1 MTVEELQIVI
11 SAQTK
16 SAKSELN
23 SVKNE
28 VTGLK
33 NHVDKVTGSIGNSFK
48 SIRNIVA
55 GLGIASLIKSTI
67 LGNVDAAI
75 KRVDTLSNYSRVMS
89 NLGVGSV
96 QANASV
102 QKLSNKLIGLPTTLD
117 DASGAVQRFTSV
129 NSNISRSTDMF
140 LALNNAILAGGAS
153 SEIQKSALEQLS
165 QSYAKGK
172 PDMFEW
178 RSAMTA
184 MPAQMKQVAEAMGF
198 VNASALGEALRN
210 GTVSMDQFMN
220 TLMQL
225 NTQGINGYQSFEE
238 QARNATG
245 GISTSIANMR
255 TAIVRCMSEVMN
267 TIGQSNIAGFF
278 TNIAKAINS
287 CVPYVVAFT
296 KVVMVAVGYLTALF
310 GGKSKKLSSSFG
322 GVSNNAK
329 KAAGN
334 TGALAKK
341 MNDASDS
348 SQKLSKGASGTGRG
362 LKKAAG
368 NASKLKKELKGA
380 LAGFDA
386 INNINSSNG
395 SSDPSSG
402 GSGGAG
408 GSGGDIGGFSMDD
421 SGAEEQKG
429 LLEEVDKQLEEIKKK
444 VAEFFQPLKQS
455 WDKFGAPMI
464 AAAVYAFNGV
474 KNLLMEIGKS
484 MYTVWENGTGA
495 KTVELILKIFTNIFK
510 IIGNISQ
517 GLADA
522 WNTAGLGDSIIQH
535 LWNIFNSIL
544 KIINEILKIV
554 RDVTKAIDWTAVLG
568 AVDVVLIIID
578 GLFSFIADNVGRI
591 LGILSVIAGLSLF
604 STLAG
609 ILGTV
614 ITQIQLAVGVFSGWA
629 SLATALSGAFGILPQ
644 IFASIVMAVNPVNI
658 IIGAVIATVV
668 DLWQKSKSFRDDIV
682 SILGNIAT
690 IVQKVFMNIVAPII
704 DTVGKIIMDFVGDV
718 LKPLWNA
725 WENVFQSI
733 MGLLSDFLKFATPIF
748 STILDILGPVF
759 ELALTLLRGVFD
771 MVFAAIRGIIERA
784 DKTICERVNNIR
796 EFFRNLGEWM
806 EGTFGFKWK
815 NVFETVKNAVKAFR
829 DYVGPIINSLEVV
842 FLGLTSF
849 ISGVFSGNWR
859 RAWFGVRQ
867 IFESIVSGLSHIF
880 KAPLN
885 FMIDRINK
893 FLSGIGK
900 IKIPDWVPGVGGKGF
915 SIPRIPRLAKGG
927 IVSASTIANI
937 GEAGTEAVIPLQRNT
952 QGLDM
957 IAEKISERLSLSQND
972 GTGATYVIK
981 LVLDDGRVITKM
993 VIETISRT
1001 MKHAQE
1007 SLYLTIRRWNEWQ
1020 MKRKSR

>member
-89 NLGVGSV
+89 NLGAGSV

-117 DASGAVQRFTSV
+117 DASGAVQRFTAV
-129 NSNISRSTDMF
+129 NSNISKSTDMF

-210 GTVSMDQFMN
+210 GRVSMDQFMN

-245 GISTSIANMR
+245 GIATSIANMR
-255 TAIVRCMSEVMN
+255 TAIVRGMSDVMN

-287 CVPYVVAFT
+287 CIPYVVAFT

-334 TGALAKK
+334 TGALAKN
-341 MNDASDS
+341 MNNASDS
-348 SQKLSKGASGTGRG
+348 SQKLSKGARGTGSG

-368 NASKLKKELKGA
+368 NASKLKKELNGA

-386 INNINSSNG
+386 INNINSSN
-395 SSDPSSG
+395 SSSNPSSG
-402 GSGGAG
+402 GSGGSGGVG
-408 GSGGDIGGFSMDD
+408 GSGGIGDIGSIGADAFDTGSMT
-421 SGAEEQKG
+421 AP
-429 LLEEVDKQLEEIKKK
+429 LEEVDKQLEEIKKK

-464 AAAVYAFNGV
+464 AAAVFAFSGIRS
-474 KNLLMEIGKS
+474 LLSEIGKS

-495 KTVELILKIFTNIFK
+495 KTVELILKIFTNIFN

-554 RDVTKAIDWTAVLG
+554 RDITKAIDWTIVLG
-568 AVDVVLIIID
+568 AVNVVLGIID
-578 GLFSFIADNVGRI
+578 GLFSFIADNVGLI
-591 LGILSVIAGLSLF
+591 LGILSAIAGLSLF

-614 ITQIQLAVGVFSGWA
+614 VTQIQLAVGIFAGWT

-644 IFASIVMAVNPVNI
+644 IFASIVMAVNPVNV

-690 IVQKVFMNIVAPII
+690 IVQKVFINIVAPVISTVAGII
-704 DTVGKIIMDFVGDV
+704 KDFVNMV
-718 LKPLWNA
+718 LKPLWNV
-725 WENVFQSI
+725 WETVFKDI
-733 MGLLSDFLKFATPIF
+733 MGIVSDLLKFVTPIF
-748 STILDILGPVF
+748 STILDILGPIF
-759 ELALTLLRGVFD
+759 QLSLTHLQGTFRI
-771 MVFAAIRGIIERA
+771 VFAAIGGIIQGA
-784 DKTICERVNNIR
+784 GAVIHAVVDGIR
-796 EFFRNLGEWM
+796 GFFNGLGTWM
-806 EGTFGFKWK
+806 EVTFGFKWK
-815 NVFETVKNAVKAFR
+815 NVFEAVKNIVKAFR
-829 DYVGPIINSLEVV
+829 DYMGPIISSVQV
-842 FLGLTSF
+842 IFMGLANF
-849 ISGVFSGNWR
+849 IGGVFSGNWK
-859 RAWFGVRQ
+859 RAWLGVKQ
-867 IFESIVSGLSHIF
+867 IFEGIVSGLGHIF

-885 FMIDRINK
+885 FMIDGINK

-900 IKIPDWVPGVGGKGF
+900 VKIPDWVPGVGGKGF

-957 IAEKISERLSLSQND
+957 IAEKISERLSLPQND

-993 VIETISRT
+993 VIDNIKDYEART
-1001 MKHAQE
+1001 GKPVFD
-1007 SLYLTIRRWNEWQ
+1007 Y
-1020 MKRKSR
+1020 

>member
-28 VTGLK
+28 VAGLK

-184 MPAQMKQVAEAMGF
+184 MPAQMKQAAEAMGF

-402 GSGGAG
+402 GSGGSGGVG

-535 LWNIFNSIL
+535 LWNMFNSIL

-554 RDVTKAIDWTAVLG
+554 RDITKAIDWTAVLG

-644 IFASIVMAVNPVNI
+644 IFASIVMAVNPVNV

-690 IVQKVFMNIVAPII
+690 IVQKVFLNIVAPII
-704 DTVGKIIMDFVGDV
+704 DTVGKIIMDFVETV

-885 FMIDRINK
+885 FMIDGINK

-957 IAEKISERLSLSQND
+957 IAEKISERLSLPQND

-993 VIETISRT
+993 VIDNIKDYEART
-1001 MKHAQE
+1001 GKPVFD
-1007 SLYLTIRRWNEWQ
+1007 Y
-1020 MKRKSR
+1020 

>member
-245 GISTSIANMR
+245 GIFTSIANMR

-334 TGALAKK
+334 TGALAKN
-341 MNDASDS
+341 MNDASNS
-348 SQKLSKGASGTGRG
+348 SQKLSKGTGGTGSG

-402 GSGGAG
+402 GSDGSGGAG

-421 SGAEEQKG
+421 SGAKEQKG

-644 IFASIVMAVNPVNI
+644 IFASIVMAVNPVNV

-690 IVQKVFMNIVAPII
+690 IVQKVFLNIVAPII
-704 DTVGKIIMDFVGDV
+704 DTVGEIIMDFVDTV
-718 LKPLWNA
+718 LKPLWSA

-733 MGLLSDFLKFATPIF
+733 MGLLSDFLKFVTPIF
-748 STILDILGPVF
+748 STILDILGPIF
-759 ELALTLLRGVFD
+759 KLALTLLRGVFD

-885 FMIDRINK
+885 FMIDGINK

-993 VIETISRT
+993 VIDNIKDYEART
-1001 MKHAQE
+1001 GKPVFD
-1007 SLYLTIRRWNEWQ
+1007 Y
-1020 MKRKSR
+1020 

>member
-28 VTGLK
+28 VTSLK

-255 TAIVRCMSEVMN
+255 TAIVRCMSDVMN

-334 TGALAKK
+334 TGALAKN
-341 MNDASDS
+341 MNDASNS
-348 SQKLSKGASGTGRG
+348 SQKLSKGAGGTGSG

-386 INNINSSNG
+386 INNINSSNS

-402 GSGGAG
+402 GSDGPGGSG

-421 SGAEEQKG
+421 SGAKEQKG

-644 IFASIVMAVNPVNI
+644 IFASIVMAVNPVNV

-690 IVQKVFMNIVAPII
+690 IVQKVFLNIVAPII
-704 DTVGKIIMDFVGDV
+704 DTVGKIIMDFVETV

-748 STILDILGPVF
+748 STILDILGPIF
-759 ELALTLLRGVFD
+759 KLALTVLRGVFD

-815 NVFETVKNAVKAFR
+815 NVFETVKNVVKAFR
-829 DYVGPIINSLEVV
+829 DYMGPIINSLEVV

-885 FMIDRINK
+885 FMIDGINK

-993 VIETISRT
+993 VIDNIKDYEART
-1001 MKHAQE
+1001 GKPVFD
-1007 SLYLTIRRWNEWQ
+1007 Y
-1020 MKRKSR
+1020 

>member
-89 NLGVGSV
+89 NLGAGSV

-210 GTVSMDQFMN
+210 GTVSMDQFMD
-220 TLMQL
+220 TIMKL

-245 GISTSIANMR
+245 GIATSIANMR
-255 TAIVRCMSEVMN
+255 TAIVRGMSDVMN

-402 GSGGAG
+402 DSGGSGGAG

-421 SGAEEQKG
+421 SGAKEQKG

-644 IFASIVMAVNPVNI
+644 IFASIVMAVNPVNV

-668 DLWQKSKSFRDDIV
+668 DLWQKSKSFRDDLV

-690 IVQKVFMNIVAPII
+690 IVQKVFLNIVAPII
-704 DTVGKIIMDFVGDV
+704 DTVGKIIMDFVETV

-806 EGTFGFKWK
+806 EGTFCFKWK

-829 DYVGPIINSLEVV
+829 DYMGPIISSVQV
-842 FLGLTSF
+842 IFMGLANF
-849 ISGVFSGNWR
+849 IGGVFSGNWR
-859 RAWFGVRQ
+859 RAWLGVKQ
-867 IFESIVSGLSHIF
+867 IFEGIVSGLGHIF

-885 FMIDRINK
+885 FMIDGINK

-900 IKIPDWVPGVGGKGF
+900 VKIPDWVPGVGGKGF
-915 SIPRIPRLAKGG
+915 SIPKIPRLAKGG

-993 VIETISRT
+993 VIDNIKDYEART
-1001 MKHAQE
+1001 GKPVFD
-1007 SLYLTIRRWNEWQ
+1007 Y
-1020 MKRKSR
+1020 

>member
-245 GISTSIANMR
+245 GIATSIANMR
-255 TAIVRCMSEVMN
+255 TAIVRCMSDVMN

-334 TGALAKK
+334 TGALAKN
-341 MNDASDS
+341 MNDASNS
-348 SQKLSKGASGTGRG
+348 SQKLSKGAGGTGSG

-402 GSGGAG
+402 DSGGSGGAG

-421 SGAEEQKG
+421 SGAKEQKW

-644 IFASIVMAVNPVNI
+644 IFASIVMAVNPVNV

-690 IVQKVFMNIVAPII
+690 IVQKVFLNIVAPII
-704 DTVGKIIMDFVGDV
+704 DTVGKIIMDFVETV

-748 STILDILGPVF
+748 STILDILGPIF
-759 ELALTLLRGVFD
+759 KLALTLLRGVFD

-815 NVFETVKNAVKAFR
+815 NVFETVKNVVKAFR
-829 DYVGPIINSLEVV
+829 DYMGPIINSLEVV

-849 ISGVFSGNWR
+849 VSGVFSGNWR

-885 FMIDRINK
+885 FMIDGINK

-993 VIETISRT
+993 VIDNIKDYEART
-1001 MKHAQE
+1001 GKPVFD
-1007 SLYLTIRRWNEWQ
+1007 Y
-1020 MKRKSR
+1020 

>member
-1 MTVEELQIVI
+1 
-11 SAQTK
+11 
-16 SAKSELN
+16 
-23 SVKNE
+23 VKNE
-28 VTGLK
+28 VTSLK

-89 NLGVGSV
+89 NLGADSV

-117 DASGAVQRFTSV
+117 DASGAVQRFTAV
-129 NSNISRSTDMF
+129 NSNISKSTDMF

-245 GISTSIANMR
+245 GIATSIANMR
-255 TAIVRCMSEVMN
+255 TAIVRGMSDVMN

-402 GSGGAG
+402 DSGGSGGAG

-421 SGAEEQKG
+421 SGAKEQKG

-522 WNTAGLGDSIIQH
+522 WNTFGLGDLIIQR

-554 RDVTKAIDWTAVLG
+554 RDITKAINWTAVLV
-568 AVDVVLIIID
+568 AVYGVLSIID
-578 GLFSFIADNVGRI
+578 GLFSFIADNVG
-591 LGILSVIAGLSLF
+591 LILSILSAIAGLSLF

-644 IFASIVMAVNPVNI
+644 IFASIVMAVNPVNV
-658 IIGAVIATVV
+658 IIGAVIATVA
-668 DLWQKSKSFRDDIV
+668 DLWKKSEGFRDDIV

-690 IVQKVFMNIVAPII
+690 IVQKVFLNIVAPII
-704 DTVGKIIMDFVGDV
+704 DTVGGIIKDFVDSV
-718 LKPLWNA
+718 LKPLWSA

-733 MGLLSDFLKFATPIF
+733 MGLVSDFLKFVTPIF
-748 STILDILGPVF
+748 STILDILGPIF
-759 ELALTLLRGVFD
+759 KLALTLLRGVFD
-771 MVFAAIRGIIERA
+771 MVFAAIRGIIELA

-796 EFFRNLGEWM
+796 DFFRNLGEWM

-815 NVFETVKNAVKAFR
+815 NVFETVKNVVKAFR
-829 DYVGPIINSLEVV
+829 DYMGPIINSLEVV

-849 ISGVFSGNWR
+849 ISGVFSNNWR
-859 RAWFGVRQ
+859 RAWFGVKQ
-867 IFESIVSGLSHIF
+867 IFESIVSGLRNIF

-885 FMIDRINK
+885 FMIDGINK

-993 VIETISRT
+993 VIDNIKDYEART
-1001 MKHAQE
+1001 GKPVFD
-1007 SLYLTIRRWNEWQ
+1007 Y
-1020 MKRKSR
+1020 

>member
-225 NTQGINGYQSFEE
+225 NIQGINGYQSFEE

-334 TGALAKK
+334 TGALAKN
-341 MNDASDS
+341 MNDASNS
-348 SQKLSKGASGTGRG
+348 SQKLSKGAGGTGSG

-395 SSDPSSG
+395 SSDPSSGDSG

-644 IFASIVMAVNPVNI
+644 IFASIVMAVNPVNV

-690 IVQKVFMNIVAPII
+690 IVQKVFLNIVAPII
-704 DTVGKIIMDFVGDV
+704 DTVGGIIKDFVDTV

-748 STILDILGPVF
+748 STILDILGPIF
-759 ELALTLLRGVFD
+759 KLALTVLRGVFD

-829 DYVGPIINSLEVV
+829 DCMGPIISSVQV
-842 FLGLTSF
+842 IFMGLTNF

-885 FMIDRINK
+885 FMIDGINK

-993 VIETISRT
+993 VIDNIKDYEART
-1001 MKHAQE
+1001 GKPVFD
-1007 SLYLTIRRWNEWQ
+1007 Y
-1020 MKRKSR
+1020 

>member
-210 GTVSMDQFMN
+210 GTVSMDQFMD
-220 TLMQL
+220 TIMKL

-245 GISTSIANMR
+245 GIATSIANMR
-255 TAIVRCMSEVMN
+255 TAIVRCMSDVMN

-348 SQKLSKGASGTGRG
+348 SQKLSKGASGTGSG

-395 SSDPSSG
+395 SSDPSSGGSG

-554 RDVTKAIDWTAVLG
+554 RDITKAIDWTAVLG

-604 STLAG
+604 STLSG

-644 IFASIVMAVNPVNI
+644 IFASIVMAVNPVNV

-690 IVQKVFMNIVAPII
+690 IVQKVFLNIVAPII
-704 DTVGKIIMDFVGDV
+704 DTVGKIIMDFVETV

-748 STILDILGPVF
+748 STILDILGPIF
-759 ELALTLLRGVFD
+759 KLALTVLRGVFD

-842 FLGLTSF
+842 FLGLTNF

-880 KAPLN
+880 KTPLN
-885 FMIDRINK
+885 FMIDGINK

-900 IKIPDWVPGVGGKGF
+900 VKIPDWVPGVGGKGF

-993 VIETISRT
+993 VIDNIKDYEART
-1001 MKHAQE
+1001 GKPVFD
-1007 SLYLTIRRWNEWQ
+1007 Y
-1020 MKRKSR
+1020 

>member
-1 MTVEELQIVI
+1 MI

-28 VTGLK
+28 VTSLK

-55 GLGIASLIKSTI
+55 GLGIASMIKSTI
-67 LGNVDAAI
+67 LGNIDAAI

-96 QANASV
+96 QANASI

-210 GTVSMDQFMN
+210 GKVSMDQFMD
-220 TLMQL
+220 TIMKL

-245 GISTSIANMR
+245 GIATSIANMR
-255 TAIVRCMSEVMN
+255 TAIVRCMSDVMN

-348 SQKLSKGASGTGRG
+348 SQKLSKGASGTGSG

-368 NASKLKKELKGA
+368 NASKLKKELNGA

-402 GSGGAG
+402 DSGGSGGAG

-421 SGAEEQKG
+421 SGAKEQKG

-474 KNLLMEIGKS
+474 KNLLVEIGKS

-495 KTVELILKIFTNIFK
+495 KTIELILKIFTNIFK

-522 WNTAGLGDSIIQH
+522 WNTFGLGDLIIQH

-554 RDVTKAIDWTAVLG
+554 RDITKAINWT
-568 AVDVVLIIID
+568 VVLVAVYGVLSIID
-578 GLFSFIADNVGRI
+578 GLFSFIADNVG
-591 LGILSVIAGLSLF
+591 LILSILSAIAGLSLF

-629 SLATALSGAFGILPQ
+629 SLATALSGAFGLLPQ
-644 IFASIVMAVNPVNI
+644 IFASIVMAVNPVNVI
-658 IIGAVIATVV
+658 IAAVIATVA
-668 DLWQKSKSFRDDIV
+668 DLWKKSEDFRDDIV

-690 IVQKVFMNIVAPII
+690 IVQKVFLNIVAPII
-704 DTVGKIIMDFVGDV
+704 DTVGGIIKDFVDSV
-718 LKPLWNA
+718 LKPLWSA

-733 MGLLSDFLKFATPIF
+733 MGLVSDFLKFVTPIF
-748 STILDILGPVF
+748 STILDILGPIF
-759 ELALTLLRGVFD
+759 KLALTLLRGTFD
-771 MVFAAIRGIIERA
+771 MVFAAIRGIIELA

-796 EFFRNLGEWM
+796 DFFRNLGEWM

-815 NVFETVKNAVKAFR
+815 NVFETVKNVVKVFR
-829 DYVGPIINSLEVV
+829 DFMGPIINSLEVV

-867 IFESIVSGLSHIF
+867 IFEGIVSGLGAIF

-885 FMIDRINK
+885 FMIDGINK

-993 VIETISRT
+993 VIDNIKDYEART
-1001 MKHAQE
+1001 GKPVFD
-1007 SLYLTIRRWNEWQ
+1007 Y
-1020 MKRKSR
+1020 

>member
-1 MTVEELQIVI
+1 M
-11 SAQTK
+11 
-16 SAKSELN
+16 
-23 SVKNE
+23 KNE
-28 VTGLK
+28 VTSLK

-334 TGALAKK
+334 TGALAKN
-341 MNDASDS
+341 MNDASNS
-348 SQKLSKGASGTGRG
+348 SQKLSKGAGGTGSG

-395 SSDPSSG
+395 SSDPSSGDSG

-554 RDVTKAIDWTAVLG
+554 RDITKAIDWTAVLG

-614 ITQIQLAVGVFSGWA
+614 ITQIQIAVGVFSGWA

-644 IFASIVMAVNPVNI
+644 IFASIVMAVNPVNV

-690 IVQKVFMNIVAPII
+690 IVQKVFLNIVAPII
-704 DTVGKIIMDFVGDV
+704 DTVGGIIKDFVDSV
-718 LKPLWNA
+718 LKPLWSA

-759 ELALTLLRGVFD
+759 KLALTVLRGVFD

-815 NVFETVKNAVKAFR
+815 NVFETVKNVVKAFR
-829 DYVGPIINSLEVV
+829 DYMGPIINSLEVV

-867 IFESIVSGLSHIF
+867 IFESIVSGLSQIF

-885 FMIDRINK
+885 FMIDGINK

-993 VIETISRT
+993 VIDNIKDYEART
-1001 MKHAQE
+1001 GKPVFD
-1007 SLYLTIRRWNEWQ
+1007 Y
-1020 MKRKSR
+1020 

>member
-210 GTVSMDQFMN
+210 GTVSMDQFMD
-220 TLMQL
+220 TIMKL

-245 GISTSIANMR
+245 GIATSIANMR
-255 TAIVRCMSEVMN
+255 TAIVRCMSDVMN

-334 TGALAKK
+334 TGALAKN
-341 MNDASDS
+341 MNDASNS
-348 SQKLSKGASGTGRG
+348 SQKLSKGAGGTGSG

-402 GSGGAG
+402 GSDGPGGSG

-421 SGAEEQKG
+421 SGAKEQKG

-644 IFASIVMAVNPVNI
+644 IFASIVMAVNPVNV

-690 IVQKVFMNIVAPII
+690 IVQKVFLNIVAPII
-704 DTVGKIIMDFVGDV
+704 DTVGGIIMDFVDTV

-748 STILDILGPVF
+748 STILDILGPIF
-759 ELALTLLRGVFD
+759 KLALTLLRGVFD

-829 DYVGPIINSLEVV
+829 DCMGPIISSVQV
-842 FLGLTSF
+842 IFMGLTNF

-885 FMIDRINK
+885 FMIDGINK

-900 IKIPDWVPGVGGKGF
+900 VKIPDWVPGVGGKGF
-915 SIPRIPRLAKGG
+915 SIPKIPRLAKGG

-993 VIETISRT
+993 VIDNIKDYEART
-1001 MKHAQE
+1001 GKPVFD
-1007 SLYLTIRRWNEWQ
+1007 Y
-1020 MKRKSR
+1020 

>member
-67 LGNVDAAI
+67 LSNVDAAI

-89 NLGVGSV
+89 NLGAGSV

-210 GTVSMDQFMN
+210 GTVSMDQFMD
-220 TLMQL
+220 TIMKL

-245 GISTSIANMR
+245 GIATSIANMR
-255 TAIVRCMSEVMN
+255 TAIVRGMSDVMN

-287 CVPYVVAFT
+287 CIPYVVAFT

-334 TGALAKK
+334 TGALAKN
-341 MNDASDS
+341 MNNASNS
-348 SQKLSKGASGTGRG
+348 SQKLSKGASGTGSG

-368 NASKLKKELKGA
+368 NASKLKKELNGA

-386 INNINSSNG
+386 INNINSSNS

-402 GSGGAG
+402 GSGGSGGAG
-408 GSGGDIGGFSMDD
+408 GYGGDIGGFSMDD

-464 AAAVYAFNGV
+464 AAAVFAFSGIRS
-474 KNLLMEIGKS
+474 LLSEIGKS

-554 RDVTKAIDWTAVLG
+554 RDITKAIDWTVVLG
-568 AVDVVLIIID
+568 AVNVVLGIID
-578 GLFSFIADNVGRI
+578 GLFSFIADNVGLI
-591 LGILSVIAGLSLF
+591 LGILSAIAGLSLF

-644 IFASIVMAVNPVNI
+644 IFASIVMAVNPVNV

-668 DLWQKSKSFRDDIV
+668 DLWQKSKSFRDDVV
-682 SILGNIAT
+682 STLGNIAT
-690 IVQKVFMNIVAPII
+690 IVQKVFINIVAPVISTVAGII
-704 DTVGKIIMDFVGDV
+704 KDFVNMV
-718 LKPLWNA
+718 LKPLWNV
-725 WENVFQSI
+725 WETVFKDI
-733 MGLLSDFLKFATPIF
+733 MGIVSDLLKFVTPIF
-748 STILDILGPVF
+748 STILDILGPIF
-759 ELALTLLRGVFD
+759 QLSLTHLQGTFRI
-771 MVFAAIRGIIERA
+771 VFAAIGGIIQGA
-784 DKTICERVNNIR
+784 GAVIHAVVDGIR
-796 EFFRNLGEWM
+796 GFFNGLGTWM
-806 EGTFGFKWK
+806 EVTFGFKWK
-815 NVFETVKNAVKAFR
+815 NVFEAVKNVVKAFR
-829 DYVGPIINSLEVV
+829 DYMGPIISSVQV
-842 FLGLTSF
+842 IFMGLANF
-849 ISGVFSGNWR
+849 IGGVFSGNWK
-859 RAWFGVRQ
+859 RAWLGVKQ
-867 IFESIVSGLSHIF
+867 IFEGIVSGLGSIF

-885 FMIDRINK
+885 FMIDGINK

-900 IKIPDWVPGVGGKGF
+900 VKIPDWVPGVGGKGF
-915 SIPRIPRLAKGG
+915 SIPKIPRLAKGG

-993 VIETISRT
+993 VIDNIKDYEART
-1001 MKHAQE
+1001 GKPVFD
-1007 SLYLTIRRWNEWQ
+1007 Y
-1020 MKRKSR
+1020 

>member
-210 GTVSMDQFMN
+210 GTVSMDQFMD
-220 TLMQL
+220 TIMKL

-245 GISTSIANMR
+245 GIATSIANMR
-255 TAIVRCMSEVMN
+255 TAIVRCMSDVMN

-348 SQKLSKGASGTGRG
+348 SQKLSKGASGTGSG

-402 GSGGAG
+402 DSGGSGGAG

-421 SGAEEQKG
+421 SGAEKQKG

-554 RDVTKAIDWTAVLG
+554 RDITKAIDWTVVLG
-568 AVDVVLIIID
+568 AVNVVLGIID
-578 GLFSFIADNVGRI
+578 GLFSFIADNVGLI
-591 LGILSVIAGLSLF
+591 LGILSAIAGLSLF

-690 IVQKVFMNIVAPII
+690 IVQKVFLNIVAPII
-704 DTVGKIIMDFVGDV
+704 DTVGKIIMDFVETV

-748 STILDILGPVF
+748 STILDILGPIF
-759 ELALTLLRGVFD
+759 KLALTVLRGVFD

-842 FLGLTSF
+842 FMGLTNF
-849 ISGVFSGNWR
+849 IGGVFSGNWR

-885 FMIDRINK
+885 FMIDGINK

-957 IAEKISERLSLSQND
+957 IAEKISERLSLPQND

-993 VIETISRT
+993 VIDNIKDYEART
-1001 MKHAQE
+1001 GKPVFD
-1007 SLYLTIRRWNEWQ
+1007 Y
-1020 MKRKSR
+1020 

>member
-28 VTGLK
+28 VTSLK

-67 LGNVDAAI
+67 LGNIDAAI

-89 NLGVGSV
+89 NLGAGSV

-117 DASGAVQRFTSV
+117 DASGAVQRFTAV
-129 NSNISRSTDMF
+129 NGNISRSTDMF

-238 QARNATG
+238 QAKNATG
-245 GISTSIANMR
+245 GIATSIANMR
-255 TAIVRCMSEVMN
+255 TAIVRCMSDVMN

-348 SQKLSKGASGTGRG
+348 SQKLSKGASGTGSG

-395 SSDPSSG
+395 SSNPSSGDSG

-554 RDVTKAIDWTAVLG
+554 RDITKAIDWTVVLG
-568 AVDVVLIIID
+568 AVNVVLGIID

-644 IFASIVMAVNPVNI
+644 IFASIVMAVNPVNV

-690 IVQKVFMNIVAPII
+690 IVQKVFLNIVAPII
-704 DTVGKIIMDFVGDV
+704 DTVGKIIMDFVDTV

-748 STILDILGPVF
+748 STILDILGPIF
-759 ELALTLLRGVFD
+759 KLALTLLRGVFD

-815 NVFETVKNAVKAFR
+815 NVFETVKNVVKAFR
-829 DYVGPIINSLEVV
+829 DYMGPIINSLEVV
-842 FLGLTSF
+842 FMGLTNF

-885 FMIDRINK
+885 FMIDGINK

-993 VIETISRT
+993 VIDNIKDYEART
-1001 MKHAQE
+1001 GKPVFD
-1007 SLYLTIRRWNEWQ
+1007 Y
-1020 MKRKSR
+1020 

>member
-129 NSNISRSTDMF
+129 NGNISRSTDMF

-334 TGALAKK
+334 TGALAKN
-341 MNDASDS
+341 MNDASNS
-348 SQKLSKGASGTGRG
+348 SQKLSKGAGGTGSG

-395 SSDPSSG
+395 SSDPSSGNSG

-474 KNLLMEIGKS
+474 KNLLSEIGKS

-614 ITQIQLAVGVFSGWA
+614 ITQIQIAVGVFSGWA

-644 IFASIVMAVNPVNI
+644 IFASIVMAVNPVNV

-690 IVQKVFMNIVAPII
+690 IVQKVFLNIVAPII
-704 DTVGKIIMDFVGDV
+704 DTVGKIIMDFVETV

-748 STILDILGPVF
+748 STILDILGPIF
-759 ELALTLLRGVFD
+759 KLALTVLRGVFD

-815 NVFETVKNAVKAFR
+815 NVFETVKNVVKAFR
-829 DYVGPIINSLEVV
+829 DYMGPIINSLEVV

-885 FMIDRINK
+885 FMIDGINK

-993 VIETISRT
+993 VIDNIKDYEART
-1001 MKHAQE
+1001 GKPVFD
-1007 SLYLTIRRWNEWQ
+1007 Y
-1020 MKRKSR
+1020 

>member
-96 QANASV
+96 QANASI

-210 GTVSMDQFMN
+210 GTVSMDQFMD
-220 TLMQL
+220 TIMKL

-245 GISTSIANMR
+245 GIATSIANMR
-255 TAIVRCMSEVMN
+255 TAIVRCMSDVMN

-287 CVPYVVAFT
+287 CAPYVVAFT

-402 GSGGAG
+402 GSGGSGGVG

-644 IFASIVMAVNPVNI
+644 IFASIVMAVNPVNV

-690 IVQKVFMNIVAPII
+690 IVQKVFLNIVAPII
-704 DTVGKIIMDFVGDV
+704 DTVGKIIMDFVETV

-829 DYVGPIINSLEVV
+829 DCMGPIISSVQV
-842 FLGLTSF
+842 IFMGLTNF

-885 FMIDRINK
+885 FMIDGINK

-957 IAEKISERLSLSQND
+957 IAEKISERLSLPQND

-993 VIETISRT
+993 VIDNIKDYEART
-1001 MKHAQE
+1001 GKPVFD
-1007 SLYLTIRRWNEWQ
+1007 Y
-1020 MKRKSR
+1020 

>member
-408 GSGGDIGGFSMDD
+408 GSGGIGDIGSIGADAFDTGSMT
-421 SGAEEQKG
+421 AP
-429 LLEEVDKQLEEIKKK
+429 LEEVDKQLEEIKKK

-554 RDVTKAIDWTAVLG
+554 RDITKAIDWTVVLG
-568 AVDVVLIIID
+568 AVNVVLGIID
-578 GLFSFIADNVGRI
+578 GLFSFIADNVGLI
-591 LGILSVIAGLSLF
+591 LGILSAIAGLSLF

-690 IVQKVFMNIVAPII
+690 IVQKVFLNIVAPII

-748 STILDILGPVF
+748 STILDILGPIF
-759 ELALTLLRGVFD
+759 KLALTVLRGVFD

-829 DYVGPIINSLEVV
+829 DCVGPIINSLEVI
-842 FLGLTSF
+842 FLGLTNF

-885 FMIDRINK
+885 FMIDGINK

-993 VIETISRT
+993 VIDNIKDYEART
-1001 MKHAQE
+1001 GKPVFD
-1007 SLYLTIRRWNEWQ
+1007 Y
-1020 MKRKSR
+1020 

>member
-1 MTVEELQIVI
+1 MI

-28 VTGLK
+28 VTSLK

-55 GLGIASLIKSTI
+55 GLGIASIIKSTI

-89 NLGVGSV
+89 NLGADSV

-210 GTVSMDQFMN
+210 GKVSMDQFMD
-220 TLMQL
+220 TIMKL

-245 GISTSIANMR
+245 GIATSIANMR
-255 TAIVRCMSEVMN
+255 TAIVRGMSDVMN

-287 CVPYVVAFT
+287 CIPYVVAFT

-334 TGALAKK
+334 TGALAKN
-341 MNDASDS
+341 MNNASDS
-348 SQKLSKGASGTGRG
+348 SQKLSKGASGTGSG

-368 NASKLKKELKGA
+368 NASKLKKELNGA

-421 SGAEEQKG
+421 SGAKEQKG

-554 RDVTKAIDWTAVLG
+554 RDITKAIDWTAVLF
-568 AVDVVLIIID
+568 AVNGVLSIID
-578 GLFSFIADNVGRI
+578 GLFSFIADNVGLI
-591 LGILSVIAGLSLF
+591 LGVLSAIAGLSLF
-604 STLAG
+604 STIAG

-614 ITQIQLAVGVFSGWA
+614 VTQIQLAVGIFAGWT
-629 SLATALSGAFGILPQ
+629 SLATAFSGAFGILPQ
-644 IFASIVMAVNPVNI
+644 IFASIVMAINPVTV
-658 IIGAVIATVV
+658 IIGLVIATVV
-668 DLWQKSKSFRDDIV
+668 DLWNKSKSFRDDIV

-690 IVQKVFMNIVAPII
+690 IVQKVFLNIVAPII
-704 DTVGKIIMDFVGDV
+704 DTVGKIIDDFVDTV

-748 STILDILGPVF
+748 STILDILGPIF
-759 ELALTLLRGVFD
+759 RLALTVLRGVFD
-771 MVFAAIRGIIERA
+771 MVFAAIRGIIELA
-784 DKTICERVNNIR
+784 GKTICERVNSIR

-815 NVFETVKNAVKAFR
+815 NVFETVKNVVKAFR
-829 DYVGPIINSLEVV
+829 DYMGPIINSLEVV
-842 FLGLTSF
+842 FMGLTNF

-867 IFESIVSGLSHIF
+867 IFESIVSGLSNIF

-885 FMIDRINK
+885 FMIDGINK

-900 IKIPDWVPGVGGKGF
+900 VKIPDWVPGVGGKGF
-915 SIPRIPRLAKGG
+915 SIPKIPRLAKGG

-937 GEAGTEAVIPLQRNT
+937 GEAGTEAVIPLQKNT

-972 GTGATYVIK
+972 GQGATYVIK

-993 VIETISRT
+993 VIDNIKDYEART
-1001 MKHAQE
+1001 GKPVFD
-1007 SLYLTIRRWNEWQ
+1007 Y
-1020 MKRKSR
+1020 

>member
-67 LGNVDAAI
+67 LSNVDAAI

-89 NLGVGSV
+89 NLGAGSV
-96 QANASV
+96 QANASI

-210 GTVSMDQFMN
+210 GTVSMDQFMD
-220 TLMQL
+220 TIMKL

-245 GISTSIANMR
+245 GIATSIANMR
-255 TAIVRCMSEVMN
+255 TAIVRGMSDVMN

-287 CVPYVVAFT
+287 CIPYVVAFT

-334 TGALAKK
+334 TGALAKN
-341 MNDASDS
+341 MNNASNS
-348 SQKLSKGASGTGRG
+348 SQKLSKGASGTGSG

-368 NASKLKKELKGA
+368 NASKLKKELNGA

-395 SSDPSSG
+395 SSDPSSGDSG

-464 AAAVYAFNGV
+464 AAAVFAFSGIRS
-474 KNLLMEIGKS
+474 LLSEIGKS

-554 RDVTKAIDWTAVLG
+554 RDITKAIDWTVVLG
-568 AVDVVLIIID
+568 AVNVVLGIID
-578 GLFSFIADNVGRI
+578 GLFSFIADNVGLI
-591 LGILSVIAGLSLF
+591 LGILSAIAGLSLF

-614 ITQIQLAVGVFSGWA
+614 VTQIQLAVGIFAGWT

-644 IFASIVMAVNPVNI
+644 IFASIVMAVNPVNV

-668 DLWQKSKSFRDDIV
+668 DLWQKSKSFRNDIV

-690 IVQKVFMNIVAPII
+690 IVQKVFINIVAPII
-704 DTVGKIIMDFVGDV
+704 DTVGKIIMDFVNSV

-733 MGLLSDFLKFATPIF
+733 MGLLSDFLKVATPIF

-829 DYVGPIINSLEVV
+829 DYMGPIISSVQV
-842 FLGLTSF
+842 IFMGLANF
-849 ISGVFSGNWR
+849 IGGVFSGNWK
-859 RAWFGVRQ
+859 RAWLGVKQ
-867 IFESIVSGLSHIF
+867 IFEGIVSGLGAIF

-885 FMIDRINK
+885 FMIDGINK

-915 SIPRIPRLAKGG
+915 SIPKIPRLAKGG

-993 VIETISRT
+993 VIDNIKDYEART
-1001 MKHAQE
+1001 GKPVFD
-1007 SLYLTIRRWNEWQ
+1007 Y
-1020 MKRKSR
+1020 

>member
-28 VTGLK
+28 VTSLK

-89 NLGVGSV
+89 NLGADSV

-117 DASGAVQRFTSV
+117 DASGAVQRFTAV
-129 NSNISRSTDMF
+129 NGNISRSTDMF

-210 GTVSMDQFMN
+210 GRVSMDQFMN

-238 QARNATG
+238 QAKNATG
-245 GISTSIANMR
+245 GIATSIANMR
-255 TAIVRCMSEVMN
+255 TAIVRGMSDVMN

-287 CVPYVVAFT
+287 CIPYVVAFT
-296 KVVMVAVGYLTALF
+296 KVVMTAVGYLTALF

-334 TGALAKK
+334 TGALAKS
-341 MNDASDS
+341 MNSASDS
-348 SQKLSKGASGTGRG
+348 SQKLSKGASGTGSG

-368 NASKLKKELKGA
+368 NASKLKKELNGA

-386 INNINSSNG
+386 INNINSSNS

-402 GSGGAG
+402 GSDGSGGAG

-554 RDVTKAIDWTAVLG
+554 RDITKAIDWTVVLG
-568 AVDVVLIIID
+568 AVNVVLSIID
-578 GLFSFIADNVGRI
+578 GLFSFIADNVGLI
-591 LGILSVIAGLSLF
+591 LGILSAIAGLSLF

-644 IFASIVMAVNPVNI
+644 IFASIVMAVNPVNV

-690 IVQKVFMNIVAPII
+690 IVQKVFLNIVAPII
-704 DTVGKIIMDFVGDV
+704 DTVGKIIDDFVETV
-718 LKPLWNA
+718 LTPLWSA

-748 STILDILGPVF
+748 STILDILGPIF
-759 ELALTLLRGVFD
+759 KLALTLLRGTFD
-771 MVFAAIRGIIERA
+771 MVFAAIRGIIELA

-815 NVFETVKNAVKAFR
+815 NVFETVKNVVKVFR
-829 DYVGPIINSLEVV
+829 DFMGPIINSLEVV

-849 ISGVFSGNWR
+849 ISGVFSNNWR

-867 IFESIVSGLSHIF
+867 IFEGIVSGLEHIF

-885 FMIDRINK
+885 FMIDGINK

-957 IAEKISERLSLSQND
+957 IAEKISERLSLPQND

-993 VIETISRT
+993 VIDNIKDYEART
-1001 MKHAQE
+1001 GKPVFD
-1007 SLYLTIRRWNEWQ
+1007 Y
-1020 MKRKSR
+1020 

>member
-210 GTVSMDQFMN
+210 GTVSMDQFMD
-220 TLMQL
+220 TIMKL

-245 GISTSIANMR
+245 GIATSIANMR
-255 TAIVRCMSEVMN
+255 TAIVRCMSDVMN

-334 TGALAKK
+334 TGALAKN
-341 MNDASDS
+341 MNSASDS
-348 SQKLSKGASGTGRG
+348 SQKLSKGASGTGSG

-368 NASKLKKELKGA
+368 NASKLKKELNGA

-402 GSGGAG
+402 GSGGSGGVG

-495 KTVELILKIFTNIFK
+495 KTVEMILKIFTNIFK

-554 RDVTKAIDWTAVLG
+554 RDITKAIDWTVVLG
-568 AVDVVLIIID
+568 AVNVVLGIID
-578 GLFSFIADNVGRI
+578 GLFSFIADNVGLI
-591 LGILSVIAGLSLF
+591 LGILSAIAGLSLF

-690 IVQKVFMNIVAPII
+690 IVQKVFLNIVAPII
-704 DTVGKIIMDFVGDV
+704 DTVGKIIMDFVETV

-748 STILDILGPVF
+748 STILDILGPIF
-759 ELALTLLRGVFD
+759 KLALTVLRGVFD

-815 NVFETVKNAVKAFR
+815 NVFETVKNVVKAFR
-829 DYVGPIINSLEVV
+829 DYMGSIINSLEVV
-842 FLGLTSF
+842 FMGLTNF
-849 ISGVFSGNWR
+849 IGGVFSGNWR

-885 FMIDRINK
+885 FMIDGINK

-957 IAEKISERLSLSQND
+957 IAEKISERLSLPQND

-993 VIETISRT
+993 VIDNIKDYEART
-1001 MKHAQE
+1001 GKPVFD
-1007 SLYLTIRRWNEWQ
+1007 Y
-1020 MKRKSR
+1020 

>member
-67 LGNVDAAI
+67 LGNIDAAI

-96 QANASV
+96 QANASI

-129 NSNISRSTDMF
+129 NGNISRSTDMF

-255 TAIVRCMSEVMN
+255 TAIVRCMSDVMN

-334 TGALAKK
+334 TGALAKN
-341 MNDASDS
+341 MNDASNS
-348 SQKLSKGASGTGRG
+348 SQKLSKGAGGTGSG

-395 SSDPSSG
+395 SSDPSSGDSG

-614 ITQIQLAVGVFSGWA
+614 ITQIQIAVGVFSGWA

-644 IFASIVMAVNPVNI
+644 IFASIVMAVNPVNV

-690 IVQKVFMNIVAPII
+690 IVQKVFLNIVAPII
-704 DTVGKIIMDFVGDV
+704 DTVGKIIMDFVETV

-748 STILDILGPVF
+748 STILDILGPIF
-759 ELALTLLRGVFD
+759 KLALTVLRGVFD

-829 DYVGPIINSLEVV
+829 DYVGPIINSLEVI
-842 FLGLTSF
+842 FMGLANF

-867 IFESIVSGLSHIF
+867 IFESIVSGLGAIF

-885 FMIDRINK
+885 FMIDGINK

-900 IKIPDWVPGVGGKGF
+900 VKIPDWVPGVGGKGF

-957 IAEKISERLSLSQND
+957 IAEKISERLSLPQND

-993 VIETISRT
+993 VIDNIKDYEART
-1001 MKHAQE
+1001 GKPVFD
-1007 SLYLTIRRWNEWQ
+1007 Y
-1020 MKRKSR
+1020 

>member
-89 NLGVGSV
+89 NLGAGSV

-210 GTVSMDQFMN
+210 GTVSMDQFMD
-220 TLMQL
+220 TIMKL

-245 GISTSIANMR
+245 GIATSIANMR
-255 TAIVRCMSEVMN
+255 TAIVRGMSDVMN

-287 CVPYVVAFT
+287 CIPYVVAFT

-334 TGALAKK
+334 TGALAKN
-341 MNDASDS
+341 MNNASNS
-348 SQKLSKGASGTGRG
+348 SQKLSKGASGTGSG

-368 NASKLKKELKGA
+368 NASKLKKELNGA

-386 INNINSSNG
+386 INNINSSN
-395 SSDPSSG
+395 SSNDPSSGGSG

-464 AAAVYAFNGV
+464 AAAVFAFSGIRS
-474 KNLLMEIGKS
+474 LLSEIGKS

-554 RDVTKAIDWTAVLG
+554 RDITKAIDWTAVLG

-591 LGILSVIAGLSLF
+591 LGILSAIAGLSLF

-614 ITQIQLAVGVFSGWA
+614 VTQIQLAVGIFAGWT

-644 IFASIVMAVNPVNI
+644 IFASIVMAANPVTI

-668 DLWQKSKSFRDDIV
+668 DLWAKSKSFRDDLV

-690 IVQKVFMNIVAPII
+690 IVQKVFLNIVAPVISTVAGII
-704 DTVGKIIMDFVGDV
+704 KDFVNMV
-718 LKPLWNA
+718 LKPLWNV
-725 WENVFQSI
+725 WETVFKDI
-733 MGLLSDFLKFATPIF
+733 MGIVSDLLKFVTPIF
-748 STILDILGPVF
+748 STILDILGPIF
-759 ELALTLLRGVFD
+759 QLSLTHLQGTFRI
-771 MVFAAIRGIIERA
+771 VFAAIGGIIQGA
-784 DKTICERVNNIR
+784 GAVIHAVVDGIR
-796 EFFRNLGEWM
+796 GFFNGLGTWM
-806 EGTFGFKWK
+806 EVTFGFKWK
-815 NVFETVKNAVKAFR
+815 NVFEAVKNIVKAFR
-829 DYVGPIINSLEVV
+829 DYIGPIISSVQV
-842 FLGLTSF
+842 IFMGLANF
-849 ISGVFSGNWR
+849 IGGVFSGNWK
-859 RAWFGVRQ
+859 RAWLGVKQ
-867 IFESIVSGLSHIF
+867 IFEGIVSGLGHIF

-885 FMIDRINK
+885 FMIDGINK

-900 IKIPDWVPGVGGKGF
+900 VKIPDWVPGVGGKGF
-915 SIPRIPRLAKGG
+915 SIPKIPRLAKGG

-993 VIETISRT
+993 VIDNIKDYEART
-1001 MKHAQE
+1001 GKPVFD
-1007 SLYLTIRRWNEWQ
+1007 Y
-1020 MKRKSR
+1020 

>member
-67 LGNVDAAI
+67 LGNIDAAI

-89 NLGVGSV
+89 NLGAGSV
-96 QANASV
+96 QANASI

-245 GISTSIANMR
+245 GIATSIANMR
-255 TAIVRCMSEVMN
+255 TAIVRGMSDVMN

-287 CVPYVVAFT
+287 CIPYVVAFT

-334 TGALAKK
+334 TGALAKN
-341 MNDASDS
+341 MNDASNS
-348 SQKLSKGASGTGRG
+348 SQKLSKGAGGTGSG

-402 GSGGAG
+402 DSGGSGGAG

-421 SGAEEQKG
+421 SGAKEQKG

-644 IFASIVMAVNPVNI
+644 IFASIVMAVNPVNV

-690 IVQKVFMNIVAPII
+690 IVQKVFLNIVAPII
-704 DTVGKIIMDFVGDV
+704 DTVGGIIKDFVDTV

-748 STILDILGPVF
+748 STILDILGPIF
-759 ELALTLLRGVFD
+759 KLALTLLRGVFD

-815 NVFETVKNAVKAFR
+815 NVFETVKNVVKAFR
-829 DYVGPIINSLEVV
+829 DYMGPIINSLEVI
-842 FLGLTSF
+842 FMGLTNF

-867 IFESIVSGLSHIF
+867 IFEGIVSGLSNIF

-885 FMIDRINK
+885 FMIDGINK
-893 FLSGIGK
+893 FLSSIGK

-993 VIETISRT
+993 VIDNIKDYEART
-1001 MKHAQE
+1001 GKPVFD
-1007 SLYLTIRRWNEWQ
+1007 Y
-1020 MKRKSR
+1020 

>member
-33 NHVDKVTGSIGNSFK
+33 NHVDKVTRSIGNSFK

-348 SQKLSKGASGTGRG
+348 SQKLFKGASGTGRG

-395 SSDPSSG
+395 SSDPSSGGSG

-535 LWNIFNSIL
+535 LWNMFNSIL

-554 RDVTKAIDWTAVLG
+554 RDITKAIDWTVVLG
-568 AVDVVLIIID
+568 AVNVVLSIID
-578 GLFSFIADNVGRI
+578 GLFSFIADNVGLI
-591 LGILSVIAGLSLF
+591 LGILSAIAGLSLF

-690 IVQKVFMNIVAPII
+690 IVQKVFLNIVAPII
-704 DTVGKIIMDFVGDV
+704 DTVGKIIMDFVCDV

-748 STILDILGPVF
+748 STILDILGPIF
-759 ELALTLLRGVFD
+759 ELALTLLRGTFD

-829 DYVGPIINSLEVV
+829 DYVGPIINSLEVI
-842 FLGLTSF
+842 FLGLTNF

-885 FMIDRINK
+885 FMIDGINK

-993 VIETISRT
+993 LIDNIKDYEART
-1001 MKHAQE
+1001 GKPVFD
-1007 SLYLTIRRWNEWQ
+1007 Y
-1020 MKRKSR
+1020 

>member
-402 GSGGAG
+402 GSGGSGGVG

-554 RDVTKAIDWTAVLG
+554 RDITKAIDWTVVLG
-568 AVDVVLIIID
+568 AVNVVLGIID

-690 IVQKVFMNIVAPII
+690 IVQKVFLNIVAPII
-704 DTVGKIIMDFVGDV
+704 DTVGKIIMDFVETV

-829 DYVGPIINSLEVV
+829 DYVGPIINSLEVI
-842 FLGLTSF
+842 FLGLTNF

-867 IFESIVSGLSHIF
+867 IFESIVSGLGHIF

-885 FMIDRINK
+885 FMIDGINK

-900 IKIPDWVPGVGGKGF
+900 VKIPDWVPGVGGKGF

-993 VIETISRT
+993 VIDNIKDYEART
-1001 MKHAQE
+1001 GKPVFD
-1007 SLYLTIRRWNEWQ
+1007 Y
-1020 MKRKSR
+1020 

>member
-96 QANASV
+96 QANASI

-334 TGALAKK
+334 TGALAKN
-341 MNDASDS
+341 MNDASNS

-402 GSGGAG
+402 GSGGSGGAG
-408 GSGGDIGGFSMDD
+408 GSGGIGDIGSIGADAFDTGSMT
-421 SGAEEQKG
+421 AP
-429 LLEEVDKQLEEIKKK
+429 LEEVDKQLEEIKKK

-484 MYTVWENGTGA
+484 MDTVWENGTGA

-554 RDVTKAIDWTAVLG
+554 RDITKAIDWTVVLG
-568 AVDVVLIIID
+568 AVNVVLSIID
-578 GLFSFIADNVGRI
+578 GLFSFIADNVGLI
-591 LGILSVIAGLSLF
+591 LGILSAIAGLSLF

-614 ITQIQLAVGVFSGWA
+614 ITQIQIAVGVFSGWA

-644 IFASIVMAVNPVNI
+644 IFASIVMAVNPVNV

-690 IVQKVFMNIVAPII
+690 IVQKVFLNIVAPII
-704 DTVGKIIMDFVGDV
+704 DTVGGIIMDFVDTV

-829 DYVGPIINSLEVV
+829 DYMGPIISSVQV
-842 FLGLTSF
+842 IFMGLANF
-849 ISGVFSGNWR
+849 IGGVFSGNWR
-859 RAWFGVRQ
+859 RAWLGVKQ
-867 IFESIVSGLSHIF
+867 IFEGIVSGLGHIF

-885 FMIDRINK
+885 FMIDGINK

-900 IKIPDWVPGVGGKGF
+900 VKIPDWVPGVGGKGF

-993 VIETISRT
+993 VIDNIKDYEART
-1001 MKHAQE
+1001 GKPVFD
-1007 SLYLTIRRWNEWQ
+1007 Y
-1020 MKRKSR
+1020 

>member
-89 NLGVGSV
+89 NLGAGSV

-210 GTVSMDQFMN
+210 GTVSMDQFMD
-220 TLMQL
+220 TIMKL

-245 GISTSIANMR
+245 GIATSIANMR
-255 TAIVRCMSEVMN
+255 TAIVRCMSDVMN

-334 TGALAKK
+334 TGALAKN
-341 MNDASDS
+341 MNSASDS
-348 SQKLSKGASGTGRG
+348 SQKLSKGASGTGSG

-386 INNINSSNG
+386 INNINSSSG
-395 SSDPSSG
+395 SSDPSSGGSG

-644 IFASIVMAVNPVNI
+644 IFASIVMAVNPVNV

-690 IVQKVFMNIVAPII
+690 IVQKVFLNIVAPII
-704 DTVGKIIMDFVGDV
+704 DTVGEIIMDFVDTV
-718 LKPLWNA
+718 LKPLWSA

-733 MGLLSDFLKFATPIF
+733 MGLLSDFLKFVTPIF
-748 STILDILGPVF
+748 STILDILGPIF
-759 ELALTLLRGVFD
+759 KLALTLLRGVFD

-829 DYVGPIINSLEVV
+829 DCMGPIISSVQV
-842 FLGLTSF
+842 IFMGLTNF

-885 FMIDRINK
+885 FMIDGINK

-993 VIETISRT
+993 VIDNIKDYEART
-1001 MKHAQE
+1001 GKPVFD
-1007 SLYLTIRRWNEWQ
+1007 Y
-1020 MKRKSR
+1020 

>member
-28 VTGLK
+28 VTSLK

-96 QANASV
+96 QANASI

-117 DASGAVQRFTSV
+117 AASGAVQRFTAV
-129 NSNISRSTDMF
+129 NGNISRSTDMF

-245 GISTSIANMR
+245 GIATSIANMR
-255 TAIVRCMSEVMN
+255 TAIVRGMSDVMN

-287 CVPYVVAFT
+287 CIPYVVAFT

-341 MNDASDS
+341 MSDASDS
-348 SQKLSKGASGTGRG
+348 SQKLSKGASGTGSG
-362 LKKAAG
+362 LKKVAG
-368 NASKLKKELKGA
+368 NASKLKKELKGV

-386 INNINSSNG
+386 INNINSGNG
-395 SSDPSSG
+395 SSDPSSGDSG

-421 SGAEEQKG
+421 SGAKEQKG

-554 RDVTKAIDWTAVLG
+554 RDITKAIDWTAVLG

-578 GLFSFIADNVGRI
+578 ELFSFIADNVGRI

-644 IFASIVMAVNPVNI
+644 IFASIVMAVNPVNV

-690 IVQKVFMNIVAPII
+690 IVQKVFLNIVAPII
-704 DTVGKIIMDFVGDV
+704 DTVGGIIKDFVDTV

-733 MGLLSDFLKFATPIF
+733 MGLLSDFLKFVTPIF
-748 STILDILGPVF
+748 STILDILGPIF
-759 ELALTLLRGVFD
+759 RLALTVLRGVFD

-815 NVFETVKNAVKAFR
+815 NVFETVKNVVKAFR
-829 DYVGPIINSLEVV
+829 DYMGPIINSLEVV

-885 FMIDRINK
+885 FMIDGINK

-993 VIETISRT
+993 VIDNIKDYEART
-1001 MKHAQE
+1001 GKPVFD
-1007 SLYLTIRRWNEWQ
+1007 Y
-1020 MKRKSR
+1020 

>member
-67 LGNVDAAI
+67 LSNVDAAI

-89 NLGVGSV
+89 NLGAGSV
-96 QANASV
+96 QANASI

-210 GTVSMDQFMN
+210 GTVSMDQFMD
-220 TLMQL
+220 TIMKL

-245 GISTSIANMR
+245 GIATSIANMR
-255 TAIVRCMSEVMN
+255 TAIVRGMSDVMN

-287 CVPYVVAFT
+287 CIPYVVAFT

-329 KAAGN
+329 RAAGN
-334 TGALAKK
+334 TGALAKN
-341 MNDASDS
+341 MNNASNS
-348 SQKLSKGASGTGRG
+348 SQKLSKGASGTGSG

-368 NASKLKKELKGA
+368 NASKLKKELNGA

-395 SSDPSSG
+395 SSDPSSGDSG

-464 AAAVYAFNGV
+464 AAAVFAFSGIRS
-474 KNLLMEIGKS
+474 LLSEIGKS

-535 LWNIFNSIL
+535 LCNIFNSIL

-554 RDVTKAIDWTAVLG
+554 RDITKAIDWTVVLG
-568 AVDVVLIIID
+568 AVNVVLGIID
-578 GLFSFIADNVGRI
+578 GLFSFIADNVGLI
-591 LGILSVIAGLSLF
+591 LGILSAIAGLSLF

-644 IFASIVMAVNPVNI
+644 IFASIVMAVNPVNV

-668 DLWQKSKSFRDDIV
+668 DLWQKSKSFRNDIV

-690 IVQKVFMNIVAPII
+690 IVQKVFINIVAS
-704 DTVGKIIMDFVGDV
+704 V
-718 LKPLWNA
+718 
-725 WENVFQSI
+725 Q
-733 MGLLSDFLKFATPIF
+733 
-748 STILDILGPVF
+748 
-759 ELALTLLRGVFD
+759 
-771 MVFAAIRGIIERA
+771 
-784 DKTICERVNNIR
+784 
-796 EFFRNLGEWM
+796 
-806 EGTFGFKWK
+806 
-815 NVFETVKNAVKAFR
+815 
-829 DYVGPIINSLEVV
+829 
-842 FLGLTSF
+842 
-849 ISGVFSGNWR
+849 
-859 RAWFGVRQ
+859 
-867 IFESIVSGLSHIF
+867 
-880 KAPLN
+880 
-885 FMIDRINK
+885 
-893 FLSGIGK
+893 
-900 IKIPDWVPGVGGKGF
+900 
-915 SIPRIPRLAKGG
+915 
-927 IVSASTIANI
+927 
-937 GEAGTEAVIPLQRNT
+937 
-952 QGLDM
+952 
-957 IAEKISERLSLSQND
+957 
-972 GTGATYVIK
+972 
-981 LVLDDGRVITKM
+981 
-993 VIETISRT
+993 
-1001 MKHAQE
+1001 
-1007 SLYLTIRRWNEWQ
+1007 
-1020 MKRKSR
+1020 

>member
-334 TGALAKK
+334 TGALAKN
-341 MNDASDS
+341 MNDASNS
-348 SQKLSKGASGTGRG
+348 SQKLSKGAGGTGSG

-368 NASKLKKELKGA
+368 NASKLKKELNGA

-386 INNINSSNG
+386 INNINSSNS

-408 GSGGDIGGFSMDD
+408 GSGGGDIGGFSMND

-554 RDVTKAIDWTAVLG
+554 RDITKAIDWTAVLG

-578 GLFSFIADNVGRI
+578 ELFSFIADNVGRI

-690 IVQKVFMNIVAPII
+690 IVQKVFLNIVAPII
-704 DTVGKIIMDFVGDV
+704 DTVGKIIMDFVETV

-748 STILDILGPVF
+748 STILDILGPIF
-759 ELALTLLRGVFD
+759 KLALTVLRGVFD

-815 NVFETVKNAVKAFR
+815 NVFETVKNVVKAFR
-829 DYVGPIINSLEVV
+829 DYMGPIINSLEVV

-885 FMIDRINK
+885 FMIDGINK

-993 VIETISRT
+993 VIDNIKDYEART
-1001 MKHAQE
+1001 GKPVFD
-1007 SLYLTIRRWNEWQ
+1007 Y
-1020 MKRKSR
+1020 

>member
-28 VTGLK
+28 VTSLK

-210 GTVSMDQFMN
+210 GRVSMDQFMN

-245 GISTSIANMR
+245 GIATSIANMR
-255 TAIVRCMSEVMN
+255 TAIVRGMSDVMN

-287 CVPYVVAFT
+287 CIPYVVAFT

-334 TGALAKK
+334 TGALAKN
-341 MNDASDS
+341 MNDASNS
-348 SQKLSKGASGTGRG
+348 SQKLSKGAGGTGSG

-402 GSGGAG
+402 DSGGSGGAG

-421 SGAEEQKG
+421 SGAKEQKG

-495 KTVELILKIFTNIFK
+495 KTIELILKIFTNIFK

-544 KIINEILKIV
+544 KIINEILKMV
-554 RDVTKAIDWTAVLG
+554 RDITKAIDWTVVLG
-568 AVDVVLIIID
+568 AVNVVLGIID
-578 GLFSFIADNVGRI
+578 GLFSFIADNVGLI
-591 LGILSVIAGLSLF
+591 LGILSAIAGLSLF

-614 ITQIQLAVGVFSGWA
+614 ITQIQIAVGVFSGWA

-644 IFASIVMAVNPVNI
+644 IFASIVMAVNPVNV

-690 IVQKVFMNIVAPII
+690 IVQKVFLNIVAPII

-733 MGLLSDFLKFATPIF
+733 MGLVSDFLKFVTPIF

-759 ELALTLLRGVFD
+759 KLALTILRGVFD
-771 MVFAAIRGIIERA
+771 MVFAAIRGIIELA
-784 DKTICERVNNIR
+784 GKTICERVNNIR
-796 EFFRNLGEWM
+796 DFFRNLGEWM

-815 NVFETVKNAVKAFR
+815 NVFETVKNVVKVFR
-829 DYVGPIINSLEVV
+829 DFMGPIINSLEVI
-842 FLGLTSF
+842 FMGLTNF
-849 ISGVFSGNWR
+849 ISGVFSNNWR
-859 RAWFGVRQ
+859 RAWFGVKQ
-867 IFESIVSGLSHIF
+867 IFESIVSGLRNIF

-885 FMIDRINK
+885 FMIDGINK

-957 IAEKISERLSLSQND
+957 IAEKISERLSLPQND

-993 VIETISRT
+993 VIDNIKDYEART
-1001 MKHAQE
+1001 GKPVFD
-1007 SLYLTIRRWNEWQ
+1007 Y
-1020 MKRKSR
+1020 

>member
-334 TGALAKK
+334 TGALAKN
-341 MNDASDS
+341 MNDASNS

-395 SSDPSSG
+395 SSDPSSGGSG

-554 RDVTKAIDWTAVLG
+554 RDITKAIDWTVVLG
-568 AVDVVLIIID
+568 AVNVVLSIID
-578 GLFSFIADNVGRI
+578 GLFSFIADNVGLI
-591 LGILSVIAGLSLF
+591 LGILSAIAGLSLF

-690 IVQKVFMNIVAPII
+690 IVQKVFLNIVAPII
-704 DTVGKIIMDFVGDV
+704 DTVGGIIMDFVDTV

-759 ELALTLLRGVFD
+759 KLALTLLRGVFD

-829 DYVGPIINSLEVV
+829 DYVGPIINSLEVI
-842 FLGLTSF
+842 FLGLTNF

-885 FMIDRINK
+885 FMIDGINK

-900 IKIPDWVPGVGGKGF
+900 VKIPDWVPGVGGKGF

-993 VIETISRT
+993 VIDNIKDYEART
-1001 MKHAQE
+1001 GKPVFD
-1007 SLYLTIRRWNEWQ
+1007 Y
-1020 MKRKSR
+1020 

>member
-402 GSGGAG
+402 GSGGSGGVG

-535 LWNIFNSIL
+535 LWNMFNSIL

-554 RDVTKAIDWTAVLG
+554 RDITKAIDWTVVLG
-568 AVDVVLIIID
+568 AVNVVLSIID
-578 GLFSFIADNVGRI
+578 GLFSFIADNVGLI
-591 LGILSVIAGLSLF
+591 LGILSAIAGLSLF

-644 IFASIVMAVNPVNI
+644 IFASIVMAVNPVNV

-748 STILDILGPVF
+748 STILDILGPIF
-759 ELALTLLRGVFD
+759 KLALTVLRGVFD

-829 DYVGPIINSLEVV
+829 DCVGPIINSLEVI
-842 FLGLTSF
+842 FLGLTNF

-885 FMIDRINK
+885 FMIDGINK

-915 SIPRIPRLAKGG
+915 SIPKIPRLAKGG

-993 VIETISRT
+993 VIDNIKDYEART
-1001 MKHAQE
+1001 GKPVFD
-1007 SLYLTIRRWNEWQ
+1007 Y
-1020 MKRKSR
+1020 

>member
-402 GSGGAG
+402 GSGGSGGAG

-554 RDVTKAIDWTAVLG
+554 RDITKAIDWTVVLG
-568 AVDVVLIIID
+568 AVNVVLSIID
-578 GLFSFIADNVGRI
+578 GLFSFIADNVGLI
-591 LGILSVIAGLSLF
+591 LGILSAIAGLSLF

-690 IVQKVFMNIVAPII
+690 IVQKVFLNIVAPII
-704 DTVGKIIMDFVGDV
+704 DTVGGIIMDFVDTV

-759 ELALTLLRGVFD
+759 KLALTLLRGVFD

-829 DYVGPIINSLEVV
+829 DYVGPIINSLEVI
-842 FLGLTSF
+842 FLGLTNF

-885 FMIDRINK
+885 FMIDGINK

-900 IKIPDWVPGVGGKGF
+900 VKIPDWVPGVGGKGF

-993 VIETISRT
+993 VIDNIKDYEART
-1001 MKHAQE
+1001 GKPVFD
-1007 SLYLTIRRWNEWQ
+1007 Y
-1020 MKRKSR
+1020 

>member
-210 GTVSMDQFMN
+210 GTVSMDQFMD
-220 TLMQL
+220 TIMKL

-245 GISTSIANMR
+245 GIATSIANMR

-334 TGALAKK
+334 TGALAKN
-341 MNDASDS
+341 MNDASNS
-348 SQKLSKGASGTGRG
+348 SQKLSKGAGGTGSG

-402 GSGGAG
+402 DSGGSGGAG

-421 SGAEEQKG
+421 SGAKEQKG

-554 RDVTKAIDWTAVLG
+554 RDITKAIDWTVVLG
-568 AVDVVLIIID
+568 AVNVVLSIID
-578 GLFSFIADNVGRI
+578 GLFSFIADNVGLI
-591 LGILSVIAGLSLF
+591 LGILSAIAGLSLF

-629 SLATALSGAFGILPQ
+629 LLATALSGAFGILPQ
-644 IFASIVMAVNPVNI
+644 IFASIVMAVNPVNV

-690 IVQKVFMNIVAPII
+690 IVQKVFLNIVAPII
-704 DTVGKIIMDFVGDV
+704 DTVGKIIMDFVETV

-748 STILDILGPVF
+748 STILDILGPIF
-759 ELALTLLRGVFD
+759 KLALTLLRGVFD

-829 DYVGPIINSLEVV
+829 DYMGPIINSLEVI
-842 FLGLTSF
+842 FMGLTNF

-885 FMIDRINK
+885 FMIDGINK

-972 GTGATYVIK
+972 GTGATYIIK

-993 VIETISRT
+993 VIDNIKDYEART
-1001 MKHAQE
+1001 GKPVFD
-1007 SLYLTIRRWNEWQ
+1007 Y
-1020 MKRKSR
+1020 